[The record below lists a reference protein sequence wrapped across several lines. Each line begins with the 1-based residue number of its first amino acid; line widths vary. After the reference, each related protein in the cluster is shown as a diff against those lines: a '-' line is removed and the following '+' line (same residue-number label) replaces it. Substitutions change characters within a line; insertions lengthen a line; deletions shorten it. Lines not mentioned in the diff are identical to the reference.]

1 MFLNPVKNPP
11 EEQRLPVLTG
21 GLVLLLIALWGLCS
35 MLDKGALD
43 KAHDYYQS
51 SVLAA
56 LEVPLYN
63 QQNTQATLSANQL
76 SKSEWLTIQTD
87 AEFVT
92 ALERNKL
99 ITPSNRQYP
108 EWKDARE
115 RHSQLL
121 AKAIGWEYGFISSRP
136 SAVSS
141 LSHMFIHPGLLLL
154 LVNIVFLLLF
164 GSMLE
169 GILGRSVTA
178 MFIVLSAVS
187 SSWLVASIMGSSLLP
202 YTGISALLA
211 CFAAFITSCYRS
223 NTLKTQIPGLPA
235 LPAYL
240 YAVLWLVVTIAAF
253 FLTPFFNGNPLFL
266 VAPIAIGA
274 VAGLLARSRLVED
287 EPEDITEDLSEEEA
301 DDLLQQQLS
310 EVASMC
316 DEGKY
321 ADALPILQKLEKQ
334 HPREHEIAYRLQQ
347 CARRDSNSEEYHQYS
362 LKVLRYQ
369 ARDERVHEMVRE
381 TFMHYITNARPSR
394 LNKATIVSLAERFLR
409 VGNLVEAEY
418 LVKVLLKKPPITD
431 EVGQLIEKLSNLLA
445 ADGQDKKARVYRMG
459 LAKVMSDNAPVDTMI
474 LDAYR

>member
-1 MFLNPVKNPP
+1 MFLNPVNNPP

-43 KAHDYYQS
+43 QAHDYYQS
-51 SVLAA
+51 SVLAK
-56 LEVPLYN
+56 LEVPLYI
-63 QQNTQATLSANQL
+63 QQHTQAGISANQL
-76 SKSEWLTIQTD
+76 SKADWLMIQTD
-87 AEFVT
+87 ANFVN

-99 ITPSNRQYP
+99 ITPSNRQFP

-136 SAVSS
+136 TAVSS

-169 GILGRSVTA
+169 SILGRSVTA
-178 MFIVLSAVS
+178 MLIVLSAVS
-187 SSWLVASIMGSSLLP
+187 SSWLVATVMGSSLLP
-202 YTGISALLA
+202 YSGISALLA
-211 CFAAFITSCYRS
+211 CFTAFISSCYRS
-223 NTLKTQIPGLPA
+223 NKLQTQIPGLPA

-240 YAVLWLVVTIAAF
+240 YAVLWLLATGVAF

-274 VAGLLARSRLVED
+274 IAGMLARSRLVE
-287 EPEDITEDLSEEEA
+287 EEVKDIAEDLSDEEA
-301 DDLLQQQLS
+301 DSLLQQQLA
-310 EVASMC
+310 EVGTMC

-321 ADALPILQKLEKQ
+321 ADALPVLQKLEEQ

-347 CARRDSNSEEYHQYS
+347 CARRDSKSEEYHHYS

>member
-11 EEQRLPVLTG
+11 EEQRLPILTG
-21 GLVLLLIALWGLCS
+21 SLVLLLIALWGLCS
-35 MLDKGALD
+35 MLDEGALGR
-43 KAHDYYQS
+43 AHEYYQS
-51 SVLAA
+51 SVLTK
-56 LEVPLYN
+56 LEVPLYK
-63 QQNTQATLSANQL
+63 QQNTQSAISANKL
-76 SKSEWLTIQTD
+76 SKSDWLTMQSD
-87 AEFVT
+87 ADFVT

-99 ITPSNRQYP
+99 ITPRNPQYP

-115 RHSQLL
+115 RHSQLM

-136 SAVSS
+136 SPVSS

-154 LVNIVFLLLF
+154 VVNIVFLLLF

-169 GILGRSVTA
+169 VILGRSVTA
-178 MFIVLSAVS
+178 LFIVLSAIS

-211 CFAAFITSCYRS
+211 CFAAFITGCYRS
-223 NTLKTQIPGLPA
+223 NTLKIAVPGIPA

-240 YAVLWLVVTIAAF
+240 YAALWLVATLTAF

-266 VAPIAIGA
+266 IAPIAIGA
-274 VAGLLARSRLVED
+274 MAGVLARSKLVEE
-287 EPEDITEDLSEEEA
+287 EPEDLDEVLSEDEA
-301 DDLLQQQLS
+301 NDLLQQQLS
-310 EVASMC
+310 EVVTLC
-316 DEGKY
+316 EQGKY
-321 ADALPILQKLEKQ
+321 ADALPVLQKLEKK
-334 HPREHEIAYRLQQ
+334 HPQEHEIAYRLQQ
-347 CARRDSNSEEYHQYS
+347 CARRDSDSEEYHHYS

-431 EVGQLIEKLSNLLA
+431 EVGQLIEKLSNLLT

-459 LAKVMSDNAPVDTMI
+459 LAKVKSDNTPADTMI

>member
-43 KAHDYYQS
+43 RAHEYYQS
-51 SVLAA
+51 SVLAP
-56 LEVPLYN
+56 LEVPLYK
-63 QQNTQATLSANQL
+63 QQNAQSAISANQL
-76 SKSEWLTIQTD
+76 SKSDWLSIQTD
-87 AEFVT
+87 ADFVT

-121 AKAIGWEYGFISSRP
+121 AKAIGWEYGFITSRP

-178 MFIVLSAVS
+178 LFIVLSAVS
-187 SSWLVASIMGSSLLP
+187 SSWLVATIMGSSLLP

-211 CFAAFITSCYRS
+211 CFAAFIACCYRS
-223 NTLKTQIPGLPA
+223 NLLKTQIPGLPA
-235 LPAYL
+235 FSAYL
-240 YAVLWLVVTIAAF
+240 YAALWLVLTLATF
-253 FLTPFFNGNPLFL
+253 FITPFFNGNPLFL
-266 VAPIAIGA
+266 VAPLAIGGI
-274 VAGLLARSRLVED
+274 AGLLARSRLVEE
-287 EPEDITEDLSEEEA
+287 EPEDIAETLTEEEA
-301 DDLLQQQLS
+301 DDLLQQQLA
-310 EVASMC
+310 EVAALC
-316 DEGKY
+316 DAGKY
-321 ADALPILQKLEKQ
+321 ADALPVLQKLENDY
-334 HPREHEIAYRLQQ
+334 PREHEVAYRLQQ
-347 CARRDSNSEEYHQYS
+347 CSRRDSNSEEYHHYS

-394 LNKATIVSLAERFLR
+394 LNKTTIVSLAERFLR

-431 EVGQLIEKLSNLLA
+431 EVGQLIEKLSNLLT